1 MAVLI
6 NKLSRWIH
14 WPHADAPSQSGN
26 PHHPSAYFRF
36 AAALAIVGIA
46 TGIRWS
52 FDAALGDAQAYT
64 FYFAA
69 IAITSWYA
77 GFWPSIAAIVLSYL
91 CAHWFF
97 IQPRFKFNFHEYSLD
112 DYVSLG
118 GFLFSGLAISF
129 TSRAL
134 HAATQRAELKR
145 QQLAREIV
153 ERERAQQ
160 ELQEAQGL
168 LQEYATTLER
178 KVEARTSNLVQTI
191 QSLEGVCY
199 HLVHD
204 LRAPLRAIQG
214 CTTLLLEDCS
224 SQLDQAGKDYAR
236 RAADSANRMDAL
248 IFSLLEYGQ
257 LGHIQF
263 PPTSVDLDRL
273 VIDAIGRHQDLIK
286 SRGAQ
291 IRVDHPLPTVM
302 GNSELLEQVLDNLI
316 GNALKFTAPEVTPA
330 IHIRA
335 QVSGDIARL
344 WIKDN
349 GIGIQPQYRQKVFQI
364 FEQLHGD
371 RKYAG
376 TGIGLAL
383 VARAMQKMRGRVG
396 VESELGKGSQF
407 WIELPL
413 PASEPQPGVTSKR
426 A

>member
-6 NKLSRWIH
+6 DKLSRWIH
-14 WPHADAPSQSGN
+14 WPHADAPYHAAS
-26 PHHPSAYFRF
+26 PHHPSVYFRF

-77 GFWPSIAAIVLSYL
+77 GFWPSIAAILLSYL
-91 CAHWFF
+91 AAHWFF
-97 IQPRFKFNFHEYSLD
+97 IQPRYKLNFHEYSLD

-134 HAATQRAELKR
+134 HAARQRAELKR
-145 QQLAREIV
+145 QQLAREIL

-160 ELQEAQGL
+160 ELQEAQAL
-168 LQEYATTLER
+168 LQEHATTLER

-214 CTTLLLEDCS
+214 CTTLLLEDYA
-224 SQLDQAGKDYAR
+224 SQLDQTGKDYAR

-263 PPTSVDLDRL
+263 PLASVNLDQL
-273 VIDAIGRHQDLIK
+273 VTDAIARHPDQIR
-286 SRGAQ
+286 SRDAQ
-291 IRVDHPLPTVM
+291 IRVDRPLPKVM

-316 GNALKFTAPEVTPA
+316 GNALKFVAPEVTPA

-335 QVSGDIARL
+335 QVFGDTARL

-349 GIGIQPQYRQKVFQI
+349 GIGIQPQYQEKIFQI
-364 FEQLHGD
+364 FEQLNGGK
-371 RKYAG
+371 RYPG

-396 VESELGKGSQF
+396 VESEIGKGSQF

-413 PASEPQPGVTSKR
+413 PAAQQQSGLTTSR